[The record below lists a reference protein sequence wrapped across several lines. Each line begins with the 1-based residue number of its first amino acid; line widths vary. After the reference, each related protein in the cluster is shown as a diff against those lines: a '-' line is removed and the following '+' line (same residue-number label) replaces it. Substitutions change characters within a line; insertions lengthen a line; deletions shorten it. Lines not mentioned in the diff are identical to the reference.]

1 MRRTGQMLAVLGVI
15 AVWAAAA
22 GATGPTGEQ
31 PVPSATQ
38 LDIPHSPQEHVTRA
52 DYYKKKAA
60 EYRADADVHHKM
72 FAGYHQKNPDSPMYD
87 GEGREI
93 LAGTETAL
101 VTKMRKHC
109 DDYIRAAEQLA
120 AEADRFA
127 EFHRMRAA
135 EMRGK

>member
-1 MRRTGQMLAVLGVI
+1 MRRTWQVLAVSSAL
-15 AVWAAAA
+15 AVWTAAA
-22 GATGPTGEQ
+22 GAAGPTGEQ
-31 PVPSATQ
+31 PAPSATQ
-38 LDIPHSPQEHVTRA
+38 LAIPHTPQEHLTRA

-93 LAGTETAL
+93 LAGTETAI

-127 EFHRMRAA
+127 EFHSMRAA